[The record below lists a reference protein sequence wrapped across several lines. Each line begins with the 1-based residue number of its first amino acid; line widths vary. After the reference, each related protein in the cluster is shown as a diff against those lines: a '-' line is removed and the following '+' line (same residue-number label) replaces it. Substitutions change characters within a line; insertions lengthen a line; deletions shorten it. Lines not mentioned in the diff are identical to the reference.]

1 MANGDQIVVTEEA
14 REMMNDLADGASNHL
29 PSEHQVT
36 MVVGAELSEA
46 AQSYRTA
53 MFRYA
58 SRAYLAF
65 TGMLEDIQVDCG
77 NAVKAIDDLTAQDEE
92 IMMMLNRYAEEV
104 DSAASDSRDSVMKID
119 DPSGI
124 TTWWAP

>member
-46 AQSYRTA
+46 AQSYRRE
-53 MFRYA
+53 MIGFA
-58 SRAYLAF
+58 SRAYLQF